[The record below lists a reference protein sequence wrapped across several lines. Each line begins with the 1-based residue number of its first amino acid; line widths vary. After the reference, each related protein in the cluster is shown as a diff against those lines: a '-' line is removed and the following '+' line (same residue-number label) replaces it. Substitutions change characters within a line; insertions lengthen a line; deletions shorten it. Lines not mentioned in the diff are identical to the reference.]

1 MLRFINE
8 NDTVK
13 RLFTVLLNAAA
24 RNADPNAEYRRFNNM
39 DTIKKTFKSAFEHQD
54 EESVKPFWNFLHD
67 IAPANNYKYTATY
80 DYYLSW
86 FKVIAADMNKV
97 PDDDFDLY
105 REFFW
110 NFLDRP
116 SYMSLTMLIQAHN
129 GVESAEGI
137 RTYLEQYAA
146 HIGSIACFDTALYE
160 YEKEFLS
167 GLGFTV
173 SEPKPIEYDDEEVTI
188 EIENDED
195 EAADADS
202 SEVIIDSENKGIV
215 DEQEDVNMTEQDTE
229 YMTVLEA
236 AEQYVSELREA
247 ESSGQVEDAAALRR
261 ADNSFTITAEHA
273 ADLRNWFYRTFTEF
287 RDCEVDTNLLVNL
300 YKMRLRATECTLNF
314 EQYLR
319 SYAYDLLMF
328 NAGIVDDT
336 MPCYGDLKF
345 INWLLT
351 DDNAYP
357 FIKMY
362 VEAFNTAK
370 VIRPVLS
377 ELMCIFRGEQSQEQV
392 KQSEEDLLMQ
402 LNYDEYTMKLFNEAR
417 RKQLAS

>member
-1 MLRFINE
+1 MLHFINE

-13 RLFTVLLNAAA
+13 RLFTALLNAAA
-24 RNADPNAEYRRFNNM
+24 RNADSNADYRRFNNM
-39 DTIKKTFKSAFEHQD
+39 DTIKKTFKSAFENQD
-54 EESVKPFWNFLHD
+54 EEFVKPFWEFLHD
-67 IAPANNYKYTATY
+67 IAPANNYKYTDTY
-80 DYYLSW
+80 NYYLSW
-86 FKVIAADMNKV
+86 FKVIAADLNKV
-97 PDDDFDLY
+97 PDEDFGLY

-129 GVESAEGI
+129 GIESEEGI
-137 RTYLEQYAA
+137 RTYLEQYAE
-146 HIGSIACFDTALYE
+146 HLGSIACFDTALYE

-173 SEPKPIEYDDEEVTI
+173 SEPKPIEDDDEEVTI
-188 EIENDED
+188 EAETDED
-195 EAADADS
+195 EM
-202 SEVIIDSENKGIV
+202 
-215 DEQEDVNMTEQDTE
+215 EDVNMTEQVNNE
-229 YMTVLEA
+229 LTVLEA
-236 AEQYVSELREA
+236 AEQYAAELREA

-273 ADLRNWFYRTFTEF
+273 ADLHNWFYRTFTEF

-351 DDNAYP
+351 DENAYP

-362 VEAFNTAK
+362 VDAFNTAK
-370 VIRPVLS
+370 VIRPVLK
-377 ELMCIFRGEQSQEQV
+377 ELICIFGGEQLQEQGE
-392 KQSEEDLLMQ
+392 QLEEDLLMK
-402 LNYDEYTMKLFNEAR
+402 LNYDEYTMKMITEAR